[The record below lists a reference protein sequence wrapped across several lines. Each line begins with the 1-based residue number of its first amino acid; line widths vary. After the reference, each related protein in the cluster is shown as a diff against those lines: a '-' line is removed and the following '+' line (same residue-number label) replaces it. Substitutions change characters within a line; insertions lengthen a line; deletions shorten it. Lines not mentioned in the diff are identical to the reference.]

1 TPNLAGGTS
10 SWATLTAWRAG
21 SSSSR
26 FANWISQETT
36 RRRSGS
42 KTLRAGFIAYP
53 FTAFGKYT
61 KTASAFGIGRRPHH
75 EKPFCLLTPGAVA
88 TIFRREKPMGG
99 KPLVSGNLA
108 GVIKLPA
115 PRPDS
120 KISVESALRRRRSVR
135 EFRRG
140 ALTLAETS
148 QLLWAAQGIT
158 GPEGQRTAPSA
169 GALYPLEVFLVTC
182 DQDELPAGV
191 YRYRPQGHELN
202 LVVQG
207 DKRAELAGAAR
218 EQ

>member
-1 TPNLAGGTS
+1 
-10 SWATLTAWRAG
+10 
-21 SSSSR
+21 
-26 FANWISQETT
+26 
-36 RRRSGS
+36 
-42 KTLRAGFIAYP
+42 
-53 FTAFGKYT
+53 
-61 KTASAFGIGRRPHH
+61 
-75 EKPFCLLTPGAVA
+75 
-88 TIFRREKPMGG
+88 MGG

-191 YRYRPQGHELN
+191 YRYRPQGHDLIP
-202 LVVQG
+202 VFQG
-207 DKRAELAGAAR
+207 DQRANLAGAAR
-218 EQ
+218 EQDWLKRTARKYQQRAERYLRMEAGHAAQNVHLQAVALDLGTFVVGAFDDAGVKGVLTLAVNEQPLCLMPVGKPRS